1 MGRWKALNLERFVSR
16 NHPEH
21 ELNFIRSS
29 LFAGKTFPGKFP
41 FLYIRLHLCFSGKLN
56 VLHAGNFASVAPA
69 QLPAPHQYSLQDRTD
84 MYRKAFEL
92 MKVNKLDG
100 ETELSR
106 LDKLFAMK

>member
-1 MGRWKALNLERFVSR
+1 M
-16 NHPEH
+16 
-21 ELNFIRSS
+21 
-29 LFAGKTFPGKFP
+29 
-41 FLYIRLHLCFSGKLN
+41 
-56 VLHAGNFASVAPA
+56 APA